1 MISLRKF
8 STCLQVNGY
17 TFMFFYHS
25 TKGNNL
31 CDVLFAFFGKK
42 PFQKG
47 STLKE
52 KNLLLEQQIVS
63 YKSLPILQKEA
74 KKENDRV

>member
-31 CDVLFAFFGKK
+31 CDVLFAFLGKK

-52 KNLLLEQQIVS
+52 KNLQQIVS
-63 YKSLPILQKEA
+63 YKSLPFLQKEA
-74 KKENDRV
+74 KIENDRV